1 MDIFKVYRRSSVGDM
16 YVVAA
21 SYIDAVRLIDLH
33 YKGDFN
39 FIYKIEKVSSR
50 SIDIVLCNDEHPGWG
65 L

>member
-33 YKGDFN
+33 YKGDFS
-39 FIYKIEKVSSR
+39 FIDKIEKVNTR
-50 SIDIVLCNDEHPGWG
+50 PIDIVLCNEEQQEWK